1 MKTGPNNT
9 SGVVWAISEF
19 FFFLS
24 SFFLKLTTVYSVYI
38 IVVYEICD
46 RRGGG
51 GKNNAPGVVW
61 AISEFF
67 FSFFFEY

>member
-1 MKTGPNNT
+1 MKTGPNNI

-24 SFFLKLTTVYSVYI
+24 SFFLKLTIVYSVYI

-46 RRGGG
+46 RRGSG
-51 GKNNAPGVVW
+51 
-61 AISEFF
+61 SENGPTQCTWHCLGH
-67 FSFFFEY
+67 